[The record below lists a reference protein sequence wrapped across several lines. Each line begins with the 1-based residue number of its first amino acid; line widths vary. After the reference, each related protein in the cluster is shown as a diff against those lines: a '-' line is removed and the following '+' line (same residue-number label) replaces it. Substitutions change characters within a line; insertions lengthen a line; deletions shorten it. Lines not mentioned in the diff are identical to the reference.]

1 MVMTAKEMYRKAMIS
16 SKAKELMDDVMKKIM
31 KQSSNGHFALRMA
44 VDDRDENDHEIIQ
57 AVRNELIAN
66 GYKVKFDPTQ
76 PLPSG
81 CPSDQWDF
89 YAYLNVG
96 WGKDVV
102 EEETKDE
109 KEN

>member
-1 MVMTAKEMYRKAMIS
+1 MVITAKEMYRKTMIS

-44 VDDRDENDHEIIQ
+44 VDDRNKNDHEIIQ
-57 AVRNELIAN
+57 AVQNELIAN
-66 GYKVKFDPTQ
+66 GSKVKFDPVQ

-89 YAYLNVG
+89 YAYFNVG

-102 EEETKDE
+102 EEKIKDE

>member
-1 MVMTAKEMYRKAMIS
+1 MVMTAKEMYRKTMIS
-16 SKAKELMDDVMKKIM
+16 SKAMELMDDGMKKIM

-44 VDDRDENDHEIIQ
+44 VDDRDKNDHEIIQ
-57 AVRNELIAN
+57 AVQNELIAN
-66 GYKVKFDPTQ
+66 GYKVKFDPVQ

-102 EEETKDE
+102 EEKI
-109 KEN
+109 KGENKR

>member
-1 MVMTAKEMYRKAMIS
+1 MVMTAKEMYRKTMIS

-44 VDDRDENDHEIIQ
+44 VDDRDKNDHEIIQ
-57 AVRNELIAN
+57 AVQNELIAN
-66 GYKVKFDPTQ
+66 GYKVKFDPVQ

-81 CPSDQWDF
+81 CPSDQWDC

-102 EEETKDE
+102 EEKI
-109 KEN
+109 KGENKR